1 MNVKEAYSSTNEV
14 LVKLA
19 GHSPIEMPDHGTDYE
34 KVQYLL
40 DEYARLLRIK
50 YWRYRLFRDNRK
62 IPEKICQY
70 LGQMLTENESRRP
83 NKAMHTD
90 AASRG
95 EKKDVYSSSGRAG
108 DR

>member
-1 MNVKEAYSSTNEV
+1 MNVKEAYTSNNEV

-19 GHSPIEMPDHGTDYE
+19 GHFPIEMPDHGTDYE

-40 DEYARLLRIK
+40 DEYARLLKRK
-50 YWRYRLFRDNRK
+50 YWRYRLFRDNRN
-62 IPEKICQY
+62 IPEIICQY
-70 LGQMLTENESRRP
+70 LGKMLTENENGRS

-95 EKKDVYSSSGRAG
+95 KKIDIRSSSGRAG